1 MVDSLSIGPVP
12 SEEECAQ
19 VGEDNYMERA
29 QSECARFIALI
40 RKAMGPEPE
49 GARLKIQHCPHDFGT
64 YLDVVCAFDTDNPAA
79 VEYAYRCESDAPTT
93 WPESD
98 PMDDAQKEGGRVES
112 PKEGQ

>member
-40 RKAMGPEPE
+40 RKAIGPEPG

-64 YLDVVCAFDTDNPAA
+64 YLDVVCSFDTDNPAA
-79 VEYAYRCESDAPTT
+79 VEYAYRCESDAPTMWAENDLT
-93 WPESD
+93 EERST
-98 PMDDAQKEGGRVES
+98 DDEQGTS
-112 PKEGQ
+112 